1 MWMRKRMTWSC
12 KAHPVKFPLNQGRG
26 HGVTVLG
33 AIGECLPKGVF
44 SLARS
49 TNRDAV
55 MDFLKKLRLTVDP
68 DPVVPKAQ
76 HKPLVMILDNH
87 TAHKTLEVMALAAE
101 L

>member
-1 MWMRKRMTWSC
+1 
-12 KAHPVKFPLNQGRG
+12 
-26 HGVTVLG
+26 
-33 AIGECLPKGVF
+33 
-44 SLARS
+44 
-49 TNRDAV
+49 

-68 DPVVPKAQ
+68 DPLIPKAQ